1 MEGETMT
8 SEVEQL
14 SVVAEEGVDEVV
26 LHLDGELDP
35 HTAPR
40 LEQEINRWSG
50 GEDAAGRTSI
60 VLDLTNLRFI
70 DSSGLRVVIGAH
82 RQLQDAGL
90 RLVLRNP
97 SVTTTRLLEITG
109 LATHLDV
116 DLGDGASESDGE
128 RT

>member
-14 SVVAEEGVDEVV
+14 FVVVEEGDDEVV
-26 LHLDGELDP
+26 LFLDGELDP

-40 LEQEINRWSG
+40 LEREIG
-50 GEDAAGRTSI
+50 LRTSAPAGTRI
-60 VLDLTNLRFI
+60 VLDLTSLRFI

-97 SVTTTRLLEITG
+97 STTAMRLLEITG
-109 LATHLDV
+109 LTSHLEV
-116 DLGDGASESDGE
+116 EDGGAPA
-128 RT
+128 